1 MKEGHFLVVKTDEN
15 VTFSAKS
22 PSRSNTNNVHTHTHT
37 RARTYMYTQHSHIN
51 GIFLLLLSFFE
62 WMFTRVNSDD
72 ITDDTRTIYILGL
85 HKVRKIHILKWI
97 SINIYIYIIQCT
109 GSYALYVLFITFL
122 SPGFT
127 IGWREISVW
136 SFITCK
142 FIVTNL
148 NIFLDMCV
156 YLGFVQRV

>member
-1 MKEGHFLVVKTDEN
+1 MEKWLL
-15 VTFSAKS
+15 A
-22 PSRSNTNNVHTHTHT
+22 PSRPLDLRPVMYTHTHT
-37 RARTYMYTQHSHIN
+37 YMHACTHNTLNIN

-72 ITDDTRTIYILGL
+72 ISDDTRTIYILGL

-97 SINIYIYIIQCT
+97 SINIIQCT
-109 GSYALYVLFITFL
+109 GSYALYVLFIYFL

-142 FIVTNL
+142 FIV
-148 NIFLDMCV
+148 NIFEITLICV
-156 YLGFVQRV
+156 CLGFLQRVWDQLINMVWLCYESL